1 MSDFTGVDFD
11 YRDGR
16 LSDYFL
22 GLLGVWN
29 YFRDLRRFYLIIV
42 AISSISVIISAPLS
56 LLSIACVT

>member
-56 LLSIACVT
+56 LLSIA